1 MLKIGKL
8 KLKSNLILAPMAGIT
23 DLPYRMLC
31 RKFGA
36 ELAFVE
42 MINCRS
48 ISYKN
53 KRTKQMLS
61 TLPADKP
68 LGVQI
73 LGCEEQYI
81 LKSLEVLRNYKFD
94 ILDFNAAC
102 PAKKIVRRG
111 EGSGLLREPE
121 KFAKLLKLVVKKSW
135 LPVSVKIRLGWDKD
149 SVNAREAALYAQD
162 AGIDG
167 LFIHG
172 RTRMQGYS
180 GSVDYGVIRD
190 VKKAVRIPVIAS
202 GDMLSPQLAK
212 KMFDETGCDGVAI
225 ARGALGNPWLFRN
238 AREFLEK
245 GTMIKRQGI
254 DEILKTMAE
263 HLSACV
269 NFYGEKNG
277 VVIFRKFFNWYTRG
291 FRKIRPFRE
300 KSSRVK
306 TEQQMASLIQAC
318 CRLQLRFLPESKEPQ
333 TTLQYRQEFL

>member
-1 MLKIGKL
+1 MLQIGKL
-8 KLKSNLILAPMAGIT
+8 KLKSNLILAPMAGVS
-23 DLPYRMLC
+23 DLPFRLLN
-31 RKFGA
+31 REFGC
-36 ELAFVE
+36 ELAFIE
-42 MINCRS
+42 MINACS
-48 ISYKN
+48 ISHKSR
-53 KRTKQMLS
+53 KTQQMLATDS
-61 TLPADKP
+61 KDRP
-68 LGVQI
+68 LGIQL
-73 LGCEEQYI
+73 LGGEGRFI
-81 LKSLEVLRNYKFD
+81 LKAMDVLNGHEFD

-102 PAKKIVRRG
+102 PVKKVVSRG
-111 EGSGLLREPE
+111 EGAGLLREP
-121 KFAKLLKLVVKKSW
+121 KRLCFILKLMVKNS
-135 LPVSVKIRLGWDKD
+135 PVPVTLKIRTGWDKD
-149 SVNAREAALYAQD
+149 SINAREVALAAQE
-162 AGIDG
+162 AGIKG

-172 RTRMQGYS
+172 RTKLQGYS
-180 GSVDYGVIRD
+180 GRVDYRVIRE
-190 VKKAVRIPVIAS
+190 VKKALNIPVIAS
-202 GDMLSPQLAK
+202 GDIFSPELIA

-306 TEQQMASLIQAC
+306 TEQQMANLIQAC
-318 CRLQLRFLPESKEPQ
+318 CRLQLCSLPESKEPQ